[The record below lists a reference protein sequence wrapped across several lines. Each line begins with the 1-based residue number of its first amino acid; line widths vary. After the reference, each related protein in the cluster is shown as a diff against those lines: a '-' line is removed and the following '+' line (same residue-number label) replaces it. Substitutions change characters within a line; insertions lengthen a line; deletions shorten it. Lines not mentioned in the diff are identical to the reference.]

1 MNGDRDILI
10 KRLEKQLD
18 DKDKQLK
25 EVQTSLDRFLAERE
39 KETTMLDE
47 LNKRFTALEK
57 KVAEINSSYDGLMR
71 ELLDQKSMIQA
82 ISKKPAVQEQPS
94 IETQNKEK
102 DDNDDDIIIASDEPV
117 SDSKK
122 PTKANEVG
130 DIIEI

>member
-25 EVQTSLDRFLAERE
+25 EVQTSLDRFLVERK

-94 IETQNKEK
+94 IETQIEEK
-102 DDNDDDIIIASDEPV
+102 RDDAIIIASDEPV

-122 PTKANEVG
+122 STKANEVG

>member
-1 MNGDRDILI
+1 MNNDRDILI

-25 EVQTSLDRFLAERE
+25 EVQSSLDRFLVERE

-71 ELLDQKSMIQA
+71 ELLDQKSMIQIIIKESTA
-82 ISKKPAVQEQPS
+82 Q
-94 IETQNKEK
+94 IENEEKE
-102 DDNDDDIIIASDEPV
+102 DDDIIIASDVPA
-117 SDSKK
+117 SNKK
-122 PTKANEVG
+122 ESVKANDVG

>member
-1 MNGDRDILI
+1 MNNDRDILI

-25 EVQTSLDRFLAERE
+25 EVQSSLDRFLIEKE

-71 ELLDQKSMIQA
+71 ELLDQKSMIQIIIKESA
-82 ISKKPAVQEQPS
+82 AQ
-94 IETQNKEK
+94 IETEEKE
-102 DDNDDDIIIASDEPV
+102 DDGIIIASDVPA
-117 SDSKK
+117 SNKK
-122 PTKANEVG
+122 ESVKANDVG

>member
-1 MNGDRDILI
+1 MNNDRDILI

-25 EVQTSLDRFLAERE
+25 ETQSSLDRFLIEKE

-57 KVAEINSSYDGLMR
+57 KVAEINSSYDGLMM
-71 ELLDQKSMIQA
+71 ELLDQKSMIQTTIKELTA
-82 ISKKPAVQEQPS
+82 QKQHSV
-94 IETQNKEK
+94 ETPNKEREE
-102 DDNDDDIIIASDEPV
+102 DDIIIASDVPA
-117 SDSKK
+117 SNKK
-122 PTKANEVG
+122 ESVKANEVG

>member
-102 DDNDDDIIIASDEPV
+102 DDDDIIIASDEPV

-122 PTKANEVG
+122 PAKANEVG

>member
-25 EVQTSLDRFLAERE
+25 EVQTSLDRFLVERK

-57 KVAEINSSYDGLMR
+57 KVAEINSSYDGLIR

-102 DDNDDDIIIASDEPV
+102 DDDIIIASDVPV

>member
-10 KRLEKQLD
+10 KRLERQLD

-25 EVQTSLDRFLAERE
+25 EVQTSLDRFLIERK
-39 KETTMLDE
+39 KETAMLDE
-47 LNKRFTALEK
+47 LNRCFTALEK

-94 IETQNKEK
+94 IEIQNKEK
-102 DDNDDDIIIASDEPV
+102 DNDDDDIIIASDVPV
-117 SDSKK
+117 PDSKK